1 MLLIGLQNPTA
12 QDVLADGVINLGS
25 PYRKYDVP
33 NDCGTLAYDPSATAL
48 TLSRKGIY
56 HVTANFYPAAAFAG
70 TITLNING
78 VPVPGATANGENLT
92 IDYYVLVDCSCG
104 WSSNSQTISF
114 TSDTAV
120 TLDNVVV
127 NVTKEVA

>member
-1 MLLIGLQNPTA
+1 MLLIGLQNPTSQA
-12 QDVLADGVINLGS
+12 VLADGLITLGS
-25 PYRKYDVP
+25 TYRKFDTP
-33 NDCGTLAYDPSATAL
+33 NECGTLAFDTTATSI
-48 TLSRKGIY
+48 TLNRKGIY
-56 HVTANFYPAAAFAG
+56 HVTATFYPAAAFAG

-78 VPVPGATANGENLT
+78 TPTTAIANGENLT
-92 IDYYVLVDCSCG
+92 IDYYVIVDCTNG
-104 WSSNSQTISF
+104 WTSSAQTITF

>member
-1 MLLIGLQNPTA
+1 MLLIGLQNPTSQA
-12 QDVLADGVINLGS
+12 VLADGLITLGS
-25 PYRKYDVP
+25 TYRKFDTP
-33 NDCGTLAYDPSATAL
+33 NECGTLAFDTTSTSI
-48 TLSRKGIY
+48 TLNRKGIY
-56 HVTANFYPAAAFAG
+56 HVTATFYPAAAFTG

-78 VPVPGATANGENLT
+78 APTTAIANGENLT
-92 IDYYVLVDCSCG
+92 IDYYVIVDCTNG
-104 WSSNSQTISF
+104 WTSTAQTITF

>member
-12 QDVLADGVINLGS
+12 QDVLADGTISLGAT
-25 PYRKYDVP
+25 YRKFDAP
-33 NDCGTLAYDPSATAL
+33 NDCGILAFDTTSTSITLN
-48 TLSRKGIY
+48 RKGIY
-56 HVTANFYPAAAFAG
+56 HVTANFYPAAAFTG
-70 TITLNING
+70 IITLNVNG
-78 VPVPGATANGENLT
+78 VPTTATANGENLT
-92 IDYYVLVDCSCG
+92 IDYYILVDTNCG
-104 WSSNSQTISF
+104 WASNAQTITF